1 MKCVVLFPTIEE
13 AKSFIITE
21 QKHPVFISG
30 VGMAET
36 AASLIKA
43 IKVKRPKFV
52 VLAGIAG
59 AYDRS
64 LKIGDVVEV
73 TQERISQLPE
83 RYIETYK
90 NDGVTDLLGVSSNSV
105 VTSSSDSN
113 GAQIE
118 NMEGAAL
125 FSVCKALDVECCQV
139 RAISNYVGDPFE
151 EWDIDGAVTNLTKT
165 LAELFEA
172 MED

>member
-52 VLAGIAG
+52 VLAGIA
-59 AYDRS
+59 DR
-64 LKIGDVVEV
+64 K
-73 TQERISQLPE
+73 
-83 RYIETYK
+83 
-90 NDGVTDLLGVSSNSV
+90 SV
-105 VTSSSDSN
+105 V
-113 GAQIE
+113 
-118 NMEGAAL
+118 
-125 FSVCKALDVECCQV
+125 
-139 RAISNYVGDPFE
+139 
-151 EWDIDGAVTNLTKT
+151 
-165 LAELFEA
+165 
-172 MED
+172 